1 MLIILRRAVIFF
13 AIALLISFVLI
24 PAFQIYVG
32 GTPREEVLALIDANL
47 SGEKMDI
54 WKKVFTYNLGLWGG
68 KAMLW
73 ALNTAVVRKA

>member
-1 MLIILRRAVIFF
+1 MLIIIRRAVIFF
-13 AIALLISFVLI
+13 VIACLISFVLI

-32 GTPREEVLALIDANL
+32 GVPKEEVMTVIDANL
-47 SGEKMDI
+47 NGEKMDI

-73 ALNTAVVRKA
+73 ALNTAVIRKP

>member
-1 MLIILRRAVIFF
+1 MLIILRRALIFF
-13 AIALLISFVLI
+13 SIALLISFVLI
-24 PAFQIYVG
+24 PAFQVYVSG
-32 GTPREEVLALIDANL
+32 IDSEEVLALINANL
-47 SGEKMDI
+47 SGEKTDI